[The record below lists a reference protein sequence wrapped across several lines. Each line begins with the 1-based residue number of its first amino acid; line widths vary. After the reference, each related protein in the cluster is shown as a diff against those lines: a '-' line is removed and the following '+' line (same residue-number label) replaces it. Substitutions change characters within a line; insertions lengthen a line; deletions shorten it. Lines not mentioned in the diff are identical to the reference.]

1 MLLYLSMNLAKA
13 EDNMKVATPFA
24 AKPGD
29 MVSVYSS
36 MYDAPAAVLVCRGVV
51 VKLLVVFPKKS
62 DNDYVA
68 ILSQDGV
75 LRAFRLARHI
85 IEPGWE

>member
-1 MLLYLSMNLAKA
+1 
-13 EDNMKVATPFA
+13 MKVAAPFA
-24 AKPGD
+24 SKPGD

-36 MYDAPAAVLVCRGVV
+36 MYDAPTAVLVCRGVV
-51 VKLLVVFPKKS
+51 VRSHRAAGAVQ
-62 DNDYVA
+62 

-75 LRAFRLARHI
+75 LRIFALRWCI

>member
-1 MLLYLSMNLAKA
+1 
-13 EDNMKVATPFA
+13 MKVPSPFA

-51 VKLLVVFPKKS
+51 VELQGDARFGFVK
-62 DNDYVA
+62 
-68 ILSQDGV
+68 ILPQDGV
-75 LRAFRLARHI
+75 LRAFRLNRYF